1 MSRNSRIMRKCHAAR
16 RRTNRLRRDAAAE
29 ADLARRVETADA
41 CGAGRAAD
49 AQCAVG
55 CAFALAA
62 AAALLIWYAWF
73 K

>member
-1 MSRNSRIMRKCHAAR
+1 MSRNRRKCHAAR
-16 RRTNRLRRDAAAE
+16 RRANRLRKEAAAE
-29 ADLARRVETADA
+29 VVLARRVETADA